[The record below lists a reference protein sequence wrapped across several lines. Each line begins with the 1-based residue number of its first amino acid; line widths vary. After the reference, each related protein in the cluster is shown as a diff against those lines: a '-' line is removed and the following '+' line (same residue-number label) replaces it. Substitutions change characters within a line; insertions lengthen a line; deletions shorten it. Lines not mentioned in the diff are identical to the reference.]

1 MIRIENLTVVEN
13 IPKLMISISQLE
25 NTLIN
30 LYELKCF
37 IDLADLTTS
46 STQAY
51 KYFDSCHQI
60 ELNNKDRLIFYTSEI
75 ISDSLLTHLY
85 QATKLI
91 DVSNYFVLICS
102 PHDITQQLIEL
113 ATLNFTDSFQSLQV
127 MIESTKSLQNNFVV
141 SETLCPQPWTHLE
154 VLQSGEIR
162 PCCVHTDIVGH
173 VKNDSLSA
181 AFNHTKMQT
190 LRQDLLNGQKPSGCN
205 KCWVA
210 ESKGLTSN
218 RSYHMR
224 LRKKELLT
232 SDLDHPTLQSLDLKP
247 GNTCNFKCRI
257 CDPSNS
263 SLFAQEVSLFKSIF
277 IESFNWAESDSKTI
291 DEIVKLLPN
300 LANIDMYGGEPFLI
314 KPLLHVVQQAV
325 EQGYASQMRLHYNS
339 NGSIYPDAQIEYWKK
354 FKHVDIQFSIDNIG
368 ARFELERGGSWQ
380 KVESNIKKLIG
391 LNLDNVSISIM
402 PTISIMNVLYLDE
415 ILQWAKELG
424 VQVNPNYLIDPAGFD
439 LKNLTAD
446 AKQLIFEKF
455 QHHPWPEIKN
465 IISYI
470 NAVPNSDG
478 RAFLELCKYF
488 DTLRNQNFAKSHFE
502 IAKAMGYVYNNNI

>member
-1 MIRIENLTVVEN
+1 
-13 IPKLMISISQLE
+13 MISIQQLE
-25 NTLIN
+25 KTLTN

-46 STQAY
+46 STYAY
-51 KYFDSCHQI
+51 KHFDRCHQI
-60 ELNNKDRLIFYTSEI
+60 EFNNKERLVFYTSEI

-85 QATKLI
+85 QVTKLI
-91 DVSNYFVLICS
+91 DVSNYFVLVCS
-102 PHDITQQLIEL
+102 PYDITQQLTDL
-113 ATLNFTDSFQSLQV
+113 AILNNTDSFQSLQV

-173 VKNDSLSA
+173 VKNDSLST
-181 AFNHTKMQT
+181 AFNHSKMQT

-205 KCWVA
+205 KCWAA

-232 SDLDHPTLQSLDLKP
+232 FDLDHPTLQSLDLKP

-257 CDPSNS
+257 CSPSSS
-263 SLFAQEVSLFKSIF
+263 SLFEQEVKLSKSISV
-277 IESFNWAESDSKTI
+277 ESFNWAESDSKTI
-291 DEIVKLLPN
+291 DEIVELLPN

-325 EQGYASQMRLHYNS
+325 EQGHASQIRLHYNS
-339 NGSIYPDAQIEYWKK
+339 NGSIYPDTQIEYWKK

-368 ARFELERGGSWQ
+368 PRFELERGGSWQ
-380 KVESNIKKLIG
+380 KVESNIKKLVN
-391 LNLDNVSISIM
+391 LNLSNVSISIM

-415 ILQWAKELG
+415 ILQWAEELG
-424 VQVNPNYLIDPAGFD
+424 VQVNPNYLIDPAGFN

-446 AKQLIFEKF
+446 AKKLIFKKF
-455 QHHPWPEIKN
+455 QHHTWPEIKN

-470 NAVPNSDG
+470 NAMPDSDG
-478 RAFLELCKYF
+478 RAFLELCKHF
-488 DTLRNQNFAKSHFE
+488 DTLRNQNFAKSHSE
-502 IAKAMGYVYNNNI
+502 IAKAMGYVYNNDI